1 MGAMPAMR
9 APAGLEEAPVSHVLD
24 EGVLEHVLQVGKQRL
39 LVDELQGL
47 EVVQGVLQP
56 LPDVGDAP
64 EQAGSELA
72 ADHRRGLDG
81 ALPPLLQAVVA
92 ARGIHGALFAVGV
105 LLVLSACSEDPLLPP
120 SDDHLAL
127 GTWGGDDAG
136 VIATDSVTHVH
147 VDCTSGDMP
156 GNIPLD
162 EDGRFTVDGSYVLR
176 AYPVMIG
183 PALPAQFSGPVSGRT
198 LTLAI
203 AVNAT
208 LAEAGITVP
217 FPQRDLH
224 VRFPDAL
231 LAKDGK
237 S

>member
-1 MGAMPAMR
+1 M
-9 APAGLEEAPVSHVLD
+9 
-24 EGVLEHVLQVGKQRL
+24 
-39 LVDELQGL
+39 
-47 EVVQGVLQP
+47 
-56 LPDVGDAP
+56 
-64 EQAGSELA
+64 
-72 ADHRRGLDG
+72 
-81 ALPPLLQAVVA
+81 
-92 ARGIHGALFAVGV
+92 

-120 SDDHLAL
+120 SDDHLTL

-183 PALPAQFSGPVSGRT
+183 PALPAQFSGRVSGRT

-203 AVNAT
+203 AVNDTVEKKIVAVGPVTVLYGRTPEMGPCPICVAPKREPLT
-208 LAEAGITVP
+208 LFSGVASESS
-217 FPQRDLH
+217 R
-224 VRFPDAL
+224 
-231 LAKDGK
+231 
-237 S
+237 